1 MTEDSLNLTER
12 YKEAFELSGKELS
25 DYKKQLDTLKI
36 FKEKGEYFQQIQL
49 IHNWQLQWQ
58 NDIDKKIE
66 LMIELVI
73 AYFNLGLLLE
83 AEEVL
88 DEVMVNIFNNIDEY
102 TIHLYPKVLLMQG
115 ILISKRGDQKSAISL
130 FQYSAEL
137 FEKEGI
143 LQETA
148 LIYNNIGYCYTLM
161 GDLPRCIA
169 NYKKSLRLVHRKNLV
184 LNPARTYANLG
195 LSYHFTNDQSRA
207 IRYLKLSIK
216 KLEKFGNY
224 TEFSLPLFNIIFV
237 YSQIGDL
244 ESARTYLDKLTII
257 STKTENI
264 VVHTRRKMA
273 EAMIDK
279 QVRRYSSQI
288 AALHKFEKILSDRF
302 ALPFYQRLS
311 GVFISE
317 ILLNEVINLQNYD
330 LLNAIK
336 EKITSIREIGKREQS
351 YITIINSDL
360 MLAKIHYL
368 LRETSKAN
376 KLLFD
381 AYKLSKS
388 FDLLEI
394 SEKILEDMKTME
406 ILIGLSETKRRSFT
420 RDIESL
426 DLSLQLQDILYE
438 TSTKSGISET
448 PIMLIIS
455 NHSGLVHDKLVLWE
469 DNKIDEFLISSL
481 LEAINL
487 FFKNIFQDDRSIREI
502 KSSEYSIASRTSER
516 FNISYIYKGQS
527 FLIDHKIDRI
537 ISKLIHSGIFMG
549 LMKNEKATLSDHL
562 KSELK
567 DEIYMNYSFNPEEL
581 ISPT

>member
-1 MTEDSLNLTER
+1 MTKDSLNTTER
-12 YKEAFELSGKELS
+12 YKEAFELTGKELS
-25 DYKKQLDTLKI
+25 DYKKQLGILKI
-36 FKEKGEYFQQIQL
+36 FKEKGEYFLQIQL
-49 IHNWQLQWQ
+49 IYNWLLQWKK
-58 NDIDKKIE
+58 DIDKKIE

-73 AYFNLGLLLE
+73 GYFNLGQLLE
-83 AEEVL
+83 AEDVL
-88 DEVMVNIFNNIDEY
+88 DELMVYLYNNVDEY

-137 FEKEGI
+137 FEKEEM

-161 GDLPRCIA
+161 GDLPRCIE
-169 NYKKSLRLVHRKNLV
+169 NYKKSLRLVHHKNLV
-184 LNPARTYANLG
+184 IDSARTYANLG
-195 LSYHFTNDQSRA
+195 LSYHFTNDQSKA
-207 IRYLKLSIK
+207 TRYLKLSIK
-216 KLEKFGNY
+216 KLEKLGNY

-244 ESARTYLDKLTII
+244 ESARIYLDKLTTI

-288 AALHKFEKILSDRF
+288 AALHKFEEILSDRF

-317 ILLNEVINLQNYD
+317 ILLDEVINLQNYD
-330 LLNAIK
+330 LLSEIK

-381 AYKLSKS
+381 AYKVSKS

-406 ILIGLSETKRRSFT
+406 ILIGLSETQSRNIA

-448 PIMLIIS
+448 PIMLIVS
-455 NHSGLVHDKLVLWE
+455 NHSGLVHDKLIFRE

-487 FFKNIFQDDRSIREI
+487 FFKNIFQDDPSIREI
-502 KSSEYSIASRTSER
+502 KSSEYSIASRTLEK

-527 FLIDHKIDRI
+527 YLIDHKIDRI
-537 ISKLIHSGIFMG
+537 ISKLIHSRIFMN
-549 LMKNEKATLSDHL
+549 LMKNEKAVLPDLL
-562 KSELK
+562 KSELR
-567 DEIYMNYSFNPEEL
+567 DEIYMNYTFNPEEF